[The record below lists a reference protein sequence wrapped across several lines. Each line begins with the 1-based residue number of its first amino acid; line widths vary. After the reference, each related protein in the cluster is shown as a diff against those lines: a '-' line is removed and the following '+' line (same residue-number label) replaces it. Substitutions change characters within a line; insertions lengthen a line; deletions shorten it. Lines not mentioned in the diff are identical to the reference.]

1 MTSYI
6 GLCLRPQLSHLFS
19 LQFEDLLA
27 DDKKKILLDEP
38 LTSKDCTFLKSL
50 FVAGLPGQD
59 TLDFTKVKR
68 VEIHGCGF
76 ILKLLDGENASVK
89 CIVYN

>member
-1 MTSYI
+1 MASYI
-6 GLCLRPQLSHLFS
+6 RLCLRPKLSHLFS
-19 LQFEDLLA
+19 LQFENLLA

-38 LTSKDCTFLKSL
+38 LTSKDCTFPRSL
-50 FVAGLPGQD
+50 NVAAFPGQD
-59 TLDFTKVKR
+59 SLDFTEVKT

-89 CIVYN
+89 CIV